1 MNRELTVTLTEC
13 TVFIFTLRTLVK
25 QPLEIKLNGPTH
37 WLVCAE
43 FMLWQIEENDVKKE
57 KKIFIMFFTNRK
69 AELYNSLLHTMEG
82 SNLPIFLFLQFNKAM
97 TFTVKMQHTTL

>member
-57 KKIFIMFFTNRK
+57 KQIIIYNVFYKSQKQSSTVHCYVTHNQRKQFTNFV
-69 AELYNSLLHTMEG
+69 
-82 SNLPIFLFLQFNKAM
+82 IF
-97 TFTVKMQHTTL
+97 TI

>member
-1 MNRELTVTLTEC
+1 MNRELTVTLTER

-57 KKIFIMFFTNRK
+57 KKKFIMFFTNRK
-69 AELYNSLLHTMEG
+69 SRA
-82 SNLPIFLFLQFNKAM
+82 LQFIVM
-97 TFTVKMQHTTL
+97 

>member
-1 MNRELTVTLTEC
+1 MNRELTVTLTER

-57 KKIFIMFFTNRK
+57 KKKFIMFFTNRK
-69 AELYNSLLHTMEG
+69 SRA
-82 SNLPIFLFLQFNKAM
+82 LQFILM
-97 TFTVKMQHTTL
+97 

>member
-1 MNRELTVTLTEC
+1 MNRELTVTLTER

-57 KKIFIMFFTNRK
+57 KKNIYNVFYKSQKQSSTIHSYVTHDGRKQFTNFFF
-69 AELYNSLLHTMEG
+69 YNLT
-82 SNLPIFLFLQFNKAM
+82 KR
-97 TFTVKMQHTTL
+97 